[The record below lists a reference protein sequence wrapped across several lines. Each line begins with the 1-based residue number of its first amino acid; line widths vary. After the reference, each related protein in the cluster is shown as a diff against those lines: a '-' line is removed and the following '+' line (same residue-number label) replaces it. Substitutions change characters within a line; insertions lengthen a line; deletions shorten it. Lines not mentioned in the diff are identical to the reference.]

1 MNFITPDSQTRAKVA
16 ASVVGSQ
23 DELAQVFA
31 IRSAVYI
38 AEQKC
43 PYEEEFDGND
53 FCATHVLGR
62 VDGEPAGAMR
72 VRWFAGFAKFE
83 RSCVLPDFRKTG
95 LAATMMNFCIDL
107 ARRKGFRLAY
117 AHSQKRLVH
126 YWEKFGFK
134 PIRTDE
140 GLVFSDHEYVEILLE
155 MAPHP
160 DAVSLSSDPY
170 VLLRPEGKWDTP
182 GVLERSAVRPATNP
196 H

>member
-1 MNFITPDSQTRAKVA
+1 MNFIAPDSETRTKVSA
-16 ASVVGSQ
+16 AVVGTQ

-53 FCATHVLGR
+53 FCATHILGR

-83 RSCVLPDFRKTG
+83 RSCVLADHRKTG

-107 ARRKGFRLAY
+107 ARKKSYRLAY

-134 PIRTDE
+134 QIRPDE
-140 GLVFSDHEYVEILLE
+140 VLVFSDHEYVEVLCEIE
-155 MAPHP
+155 PHP
-160 DAVSLSSDPY
+160 EAITLEGDPY
-170 VLLRPEGKWDTP
+170 IVLRPEGSWDEP
-182 GVLERSAVRPATNP
+182 GVLDGSAKRAATNP